1 MSLPKSTGCARLDKE
16 LVLEAWDWD
25 WLSEPDE
32 DEARARW
39 TVKGVAASSAAS
51 EARAP
56 GLQEPTHISVTTP
69 GGEHVLVRSDPVQA
83 GIEMNRSRPRLS
95 GDDPEDTL
103 FRNPQKRRRMTD
115 KELFFCLD
123 AWECDELSEPDIEE
137 AKKRWK
143 VAASPPRQL
152 QRKDLTDSQK
162 DAGLGELA
170 R

>member
-39 TVKGVAASSAAS
+39 TVDGVAASSAAS

-103 FRNPQKRRRMTD
+103 FRNPQKRRR
-115 KELFFCLD
+115 
-123 AWECDELSEPDIEE
+123 DELSEPDIEE

>member
-16 LVLEAWDWD
+16 LALDAWDWD
-25 WLSEPDE
+25 WMSEPE
-32 DEARARW
+32 EEEAKKRW
-39 TVKGVAASSAAS
+39 NVAAS

-56 GLQEPTHISVTTP
+56 GLQGPTHISVTTP

>member
-1 MSLPKSTGCARLDKE
+1 MSLPKSTGCARLDDF
-16 LVLEAWDWD
+16 LCLDAWDWD
-25 WLSEPDE
+25 WASEPDLE
-32 DEARARW
+32 EAKKRW
-39 TVKGVAASSAAS
+39 TVAPS
-51 EARAP
+51 ETRAP

-69 GGEHVLVRSDPVQA
+69 GGERD

-103 FRNPQKRRRMTD
+103 FRTSQKRRS
-115 KELFFCLD
+115 
-123 AWECDELSEPDIEE
+123 SEPDIEE

>member
-51 EARAP
+51 EARAS

-103 FRNPQKRRRMTD
+103 FRNPQKRRRMTA
-115 KELFFCLD
+115 KELCLD

-152 QRKDLTDSQK
+152 HRKDLTDSQK

>member
-1 MSLPKSTGCARLDKE
+1 MWPVSTGSA
-16 LVLEAWDWD
+16 LVQCNPAPSAESAGASLAAAEC
-25 WLSEPDE
+25 
-32 DEARARW
+32 
-39 TVKGVAASSAAS
+39 GVPS
-51 EARAP
+51 
-56 GLQEPTHISVTTP
+56 LQEPTHISVTTP

-103 FRNPQKRRRMTD
+103 FRIPQKRRS
-115 KELFFCLD
+115 
-123 AWECDELSEPDIEE
+123 SEPDIEE

>member
-1 MSLPKSTGCARLDKE
+1 MCIRDRVQCNPAPAAESAGASL
-16 LVLEAWDWD
+16 
-25 WLSEPDE
+25 
-32 DEARARW
+32 
-39 TVKGVAASSAAS
+39 AAAESG
-51 EARAP
+51 AP
-56 GLQEPTHISVTTP
+56 SLQEPTHISVTTP

-103 FRNPQKRRRMTD
+103 FRNPQKRRR
-115 KELFFCLD
+115 
-123 AWECDELSEPDIEE
+123 DELSEPDIEE

>member
-1 MSLPKSTGCARLDKE
+1 METF
-16 LVLEAWDWD
+16 DWE
-25 WLSEPDE
+25 WMSEPDE
-32 DEARARW
+32 AEARARW
-39 TVKGVAASSAAS
+39 TVDGVAASSAAS

-95 GDDPEDTL
+95 GDDPED
-103 FRNPQKRRRMTD
+103 
-115 KELFFCLD
+115 C
-123 AWECDELSEPDIEE
+123 PDIEE
-137 AKKRWK
+137 AKKRRK

-170 R
+170 RE

>member
-103 FRNPQKRRRMTD
+103 FRNPQKRRR
-115 KELFFCLD
+115 
-123 AWECDELSEPDIEE
+123 DELSEPDIEE

>member
-69 GGEHVLVRSDPVQA
+69 GGERD

-103 FRNPQKRRRMTD
+103 FRTPQKRRS
-115 KELFFCLD
+115 
-123 AWECDELSEPDIEE
+123 SEPDIEE

-162 DAGLGELA
+162 DVGLGELA

>member
-16 LVLEAWDWD
+16 LCLDAWDWD
-25 WLSEPDE
+25 WMSEPDE
-32 DEARARW
+32 AEARARW
-39 TVKGVAASSAAS
+39 TIDGVAASSAAS

-103 FRNPQKRRRMTD
+103 FRTPQKRRS
-115 KELFFCLD
+115 
-123 AWECDELSEPDIEE
+123 SEPDIEE

>member
-1 MSLPKSTGCARLDKE
+1 MWPVSTGNA
-16 LVLEAWDWD
+16 LVQCNPAPSAESAGASL
-25 WLSEPDE
+25 
-32 DEARARW
+32 
-39 TVKGVAASSAAS
+39 AAAESG
-51 EARAP
+51 AP
-56 GLQEPTHISVTTP
+56 SLQEPSHISVTTS

-83 GIEMNRSRPRLS
+83 GIEMNRSRPR
-95 GDDPEDTL
+95 L

>member
-1 MSLPKSTGCARLDKE
+1 MWPVSTGSA
-16 LVLEAWDWD
+16 LVQCNPAPSAESAGASLAAAE
-25 WLSEPDE
+25 S
-32 DEARARW
+32 
-39 TVKGVAASSAAS
+39 GVPS
-51 EARAP
+51 
-56 GLQEPTHISVTTP
+56 LQEPTHISVTTP

-83 GIEMNRSRPRLS
+83 GIEMNRSRPR
-95 GDDPEDTL
+95 L

>member
-69 GGEHVLVRSDPVQA
+69 GGERD

-103 FRNPQKRRRMTD
+103 FRTPQKRRS
-115 KELFFCLD
+115 
-123 AWECDELSEPDIEE
+123 SEPDIEE

>member
-1 MSLPKSTGCARLDKE
+1 MSLPKSTGCARLDE
-16 LVLEAWDWD
+16 MLCLDAWDWD
-25 WLSEPDE
+25 WMSEPDLE
-32 DEARARW
+32 EAKKRW
-39 TVKGVAASSAAS
+39 TVADSEDS

-56 GLQEPTHISVTTP
+56 GLQGPTHISVTTP

-95 GDDPEDTL
+95 SDDPEDTL
-103 FRNPQKRRRMTD
+103 FRNPQKRRRMTA
-115 KELFFCLD
+115 KELCLD

>member
-69 GGEHVLVRSDPVQA
+69 GGERD

-103 FRNPQKRRRMTD
+103 FRTSQKRRS
-115 KELFFCLD
+115 
-123 AWECDELSEPDIEE
+123 SEPDIEE

>member
-16 LVLEAWDWD
+16 LCLDAWDWD
-25 WLSEPDE
+25 W
-32 DEARARW
+32 
-39 TVKGVAASSAAS
+39 
-51 EARAP
+51 
-56 GLQEPTHISVTTP
+56 
-69 GGEHVLVRSDPVQA
+69 
-83 GIEMNRSRPRLS
+83 M
-95 GDDPEDTL
+95 
-103 FRNPQKRRRMTD
+103 
-115 KELFFCLD
+115 
-123 AWECDELSEPDIEE
+123 SEPDIEE

>member
-103 FRNPQKRRRMTD
+103 FRNPQKRRR
-115 KELFFCLD
+115 
-123 AWECDELSEPDIEE
+123 DELSEPDIEE

-152 QRKDLTDSQK
+152 QRKDLTDAQK

>member
-16 LVLEAWDWD
+16 LCLDAWDWD
-25 WLSEPDE
+25 WMSEPDIE
-32 DEARARW
+32 EAKKRW
-39 TVKGVAASSAAS
+39 KVPASD
-51 EARAP
+51 ARAP

-103 FRNPQKRRRMTD
+103 FRNPQKRRRMTTQ
-115 KELFFCLD
+115 ELCLD

>member
-1 MSLPKSTGCARLDKE
+1 MSLPKSTGCARLDNF
-16 LVLEAWDWD
+16 LCLDAWDWD
-25 WLSEPDE
+25 WMSEPE
-32 DEARARW
+32 EEEAKKRW
-39 TVKGVAASSAAS
+39 NVAAS

-56 GLQEPTHISVTTP
+56 GLQGPTHISVTTP

-95 GDDPEDTL
+95 GDDPEDSL

>member
-16 LVLEAWDWD
+16 LALDAWDWD
-25 WLSEPDE
+25 WMSEPDIE
-32 DEARARW
+32 EAKKRW
-39 TVKGVAASSAAS
+39 KVPASD
-51 EARAP
+51 ARAP

-103 FRNPQKRRRMTD
+103 FRNPQKRRRMTA
-115 KELFFCLD
+115 KELCLD

-170 R
+170 RE

>member
-1 MSLPKSTGCARLDKE
+1 MSLPKSTGCARLDE
-16 LVLEAWDWD
+16 MLCLDAWDWD
-25 WLSEPDE
+25 WMSEPDI
-32 DEARARW
+32 DEAKKRW
-39 TVKGVAASSAAS
+39 KVAPS

-103 FRNPQKRRRMTD
+103 FRNPQKRRS
-115 KELFFCLD
+115 
-123 AWECDELSEPDIEE
+123 SEPDIEE

>member
-16 LVLEAWDWD
+16 LALDAWDWD
-25 WLSEPDE
+25 WMSEPDIE
-32 DEARARW
+32 EAKKRW
-39 TVKGVAASSAAS
+39 KVPASD
-51 EARAP
+51 ARAP

-69 GGEHVLVRSDPVQA
+69 GGERVLVRSDPVQA

-95 GDDPEDTL
+95 GDDPED
-103 FRNPQKRRRMTD
+103 
-115 KELFFCLD
+115 C
-123 AWECDELSEPDIEE
+123 PDIEE
-137 AKKRWK
+137 AKKRRK

-170 R
+170 RE

>member
-1 MSLPKSTGCARLDKE
+1 MWPVSTGSA
-16 LVLEAWDWD
+16 LVQCNPAPSAESAGASLAAAE
-25 WLSEPDE
+25 S
-32 DEARARW
+32 
-39 TVKGVAASSAAS
+39 GVPS
-51 EARAP
+51 
-56 GLQEPTHISVTTP
+56 LQEPTHISVTTP

-83 GIEMNRSRPRLS
+83 GIEMNRSRPRF
-95 GDDPEDTL
+95 

>member
-1 MSLPKSTGCARLDKE
+1 
-16 LVLEAWDWD
+16 
-25 WLSEPDE
+25 
-32 DEARARW
+32 
-39 TVKGVAASSAAS
+39 
-51 EARAP
+51 
-56 GLQEPTHISVTTP
+56 
-69 GGEHVLVRSDPVQA
+69 
-83 GIEMNRSRPRLS
+83 MNRSRPRLS

>member
-1 MSLPKSTGCARLDKE
+1 M
-16 LVLEAWDWD
+16 
-25 WLSEPDE
+25 
-32 DEARARW
+32 
-39 TVKGVAASSAAS
+39 
-51 EARAP
+51 
-56 GLQEPTHISVTTP
+56 
-69 GGEHVLVRSDPVQA
+69 VRSDPVQA

-103 FRNPQKRRRMTD
+103 FRNPQKRRRMTA
-115 KELFFCLD
+115 KELCLD
-123 AWECDELSEPDIEE
+123 AWECDELGCDELSEPDIEE

-152 QRKDLTDSQK
+152 QRKDLTDLQK

>member
-1 MSLPKSTGCARLDKE
+1 MWPVSTGNA
-16 LVLEAWDWD
+16 LVQCNPAPSAESAGASL
-25 WLSEPDE
+25 
-32 DEARARW
+32 
-39 TVKGVAASSAAS
+39 AAAESG
-51 EARAP
+51 AP
-56 GLQEPTHISVTTP
+56 SLQEPTHISVTTS

-152 QRKDLTDSQK
+152 QRKDLTDAQK

>member
-39 TVKGVAASSAAS
+39 TGKGVAASSAAS

-103 FRNPQKRRRMTD
+103 FRNPQKRRR
-115 KELFFCLD
+115 
-123 AWECDELSEPDIEE
+123 DELSEPDIEE